1 MVVFTVIFG
10 RLANLPS
17 NGAPYP
23 VLVFAALV
31 PWQFFSNAL
40 MHASVS
46 LIDNAQMISKVYFP
60 RLALPG
66 AAVIVAVADF
76 AIAFC
81 VLLVLM
87 LVTGV
92 GPTVRLLAIP
102 VFLVLAGM
110 AALGAGIWISAFNV
124 RYRDFRYVV
133 PFVLQLRLYASPVGF
148 SSSIVPAQW
157 QLAVLAQPDGR
168 GHRRFP
174 VGDPARRP
182 RPSTCPASRSRPSS
196 VVPRPRVRPVVLPP
210 DPERERWP
218 TSSLSTMPRCTL
230 HGRPF
235 NRRARRPVDAG
246 HRGCEGLGKAYLIR
260 HQTRTPVRGAARRAR
275 RRGARRW
282 VAEQPARS
290 SGARLRR
297 SHRVRRSGRCATS
310 RSRFRAARWSA
321 SSAGT
326 APARAPCSR
335 S

>member
-1 MVVFTVIFG
+1 MAEAGGTAHAERGSTDEIIIEPGRGIRHYWLDLWRYRELFYFLAWRDLAVRYKQTVIGIAWSVVQPVLTMVVFTVIFG

-133 PFVLQLRLYASPVGF
+133 PFVLQLGLYASPVGF

-157 QLAVLAQPDGR
+157 QLLYSLNPMVGVIDGFR
-168 GHRRFP
+168 WAILP
-174 VGDPARRP
+174 GDP
-182 RPSTCPASRSRPSS
+182 PSTCRASRSRPS
-196 VVPRPRVRPVVLPP
+196 
-210 DPERERWP
+210 W
-218 TSSLSTMPRCTL
+218 
-230 HGRPF
+230 
-235 NRRARRPVDAG
+235 
-246 HRGCEGLGKAYLIR
+246 
-260 HQTRTPVRGAARRAR
+260 
-275 RRGARRW
+275 
-282 VAEQPARS
+282 
-290 SGARLRR
+290 
-297 SHRVRRSGRCATS
+297 
-310 RSRFRAARWSA
+310 
-321 SSAGT
+321 
-326 APARAPCSR
+326 
-335 S
+335 